1 MSGRALSQAQFPRVF
16 QRQDRVRT
24 DSDDS
29 LRRSNL
35 FEVWNG
41 PGQPHRE
48 GWGDRLEAD
57 TTVLAGQP
65 MQHSELPDTI
75 FHVTTDKPA
84 VEKSGVIRAS
94 AGGEKAGLGGSHKE
108 VISTTVDPHVAQG
121 LEDDMRN
128 YAMYAA
134 SGDVEGVMTH
144 LYEEHEKRGILDKF
158 DNLQRQYGTY
168 ASRRDQNDSPDP
180 GGTIDNMFSLYYSA
194 RRQKT
199 GERNPVILGGVGK
212 EDSPWYHVDPDKVG
226 TIKIPRESIPSGT
239 LVSSFDIGQTHGLEE
254 ARVHGDIPL
263 RDRK

>member
-41 PGQPHRE
+41 PGRPHRE

-84 VEKSGVIRAS
+84 IEKSGMIRAS

-108 VISTTVDPHVAQG
+108 VISTTIDQGVARG

-128 YAMYAA
+128 YAMYAG
-134 SGDVEGVMTH
+134 SGDVKGAMTH
-144 LYEEHEKRGILDKF
+144 LHEEHEKRGMDFHPVQLMYDLTGE
-158 DNLQRQYGTY
+158 DNPGSTIDHLFSTY
-168 ASRRDQNDSPDP
+168 YSNRASR
-180 GGTIDNMFSLYYSA
+180 
-194 RRQKT
+194 T

-212 EDSPWYHVDPDKVG
+212 KESPWHQVDPDKVG
-226 TIKIPRESIPSGT
+226 TVSIPKESIPDET
-239 LVSSFDIGQTHGLEE
+239 LVSSFDIGNHWGLEE

-263 RDRK
+263 GDRK